1 MEPGQQQRTGLPRD
15 KRPDGLWGSSRGRG
29 SRGTFDKLKPDA
41 LLSNKNSMNYA
52 KETFRGLNNGFLA
65 TPPIKHLALRLE
77 RPTDY
82 LLKREFIEK
91 GILCLSLT
99 HAHTRTL
106 SLALTHTLSHS
117 FSEPGYFLPWPK
129 CLLKEQFWWL
139 CFWPICFESGFLN
152 WSKLSP
158 AIKNRATKHFQ
169 GKTAD

>member
-1 MEPGQQQRTGLPRD
+1 MEPGKQQRTGLPRD

-91 GILCLSLT
+91 GIHCLAPS
-99 HAHTRTL
+99 
-106 SLALTHTLSHS
+106 LSHS
-117 FSEPGYFLPWPK
+117 LSHAHSLSLSLFLWAR
-129 CLLKEQFWWL
+129 LLSTMTEMFAQRTILVIMLLTNLLWKRL
-139 CFWPICFESGFLN
+139 
-152 WSKLSP
+152 SKLIE
-158 AIKNRATKHFQ
+158 AFTGDQNRATKHFQ